1 MDSLNTEQYTS
12 QADDQNNHL
21 VVSQSPSDDRSPS
34 RSYDRSR
41 SRSPMNSRKRSRSR
55 SPRDHSRDRHK
66 VRRYDNRNNAR
77 NAQLDKE
84 FGLKYRWEKTVFVSN
99 LPFDLRW
106 TELKDLFKS
115 KIGEIMFCEVHDK
128 GEGKSQGVASIEFK
142 HIDDAEKAVDLMNGY
157 EIGGRK
163 ITVRIDGEGFKTRQ
177 AKQISRDHKKTSSND
192 THHSHHHGSHASSHQ
207 QSSNTA
213 SANQGVSSI
222 LNLICNTLGTNQNT
236 LLNQLAQQMKIEGPV
251 TNRVFLASLDY
262 RVDENK
268 IREVFSLAGKI
279 NSVSLFRERDGKSR
293 GMAVVEY
300 SSEIE
305 ALNAISMFDRQVL
318 NDRQM
323 NVRFDTKP
331 PLKDDEKSSS
341 NSLPSGLKGIGTG
354 LIPSTS
360 ITPQMPKQQP
370 EVNVGGLGI
379 DLNTLSALA
388 ASLTGGAGN
397 PALNSLS
404 ALAGLAGLTGATAS
418 QSNSSISTGLLATP
432 QITSPSK
439 QESGISKVF
448 IKNVKKLILT
458 HLKLKYSIEF
468 ILN

>member
-1 MDSLNTEQYTS
+1 MDTLKTDQFSNQIDE
-12 QADDQNNHL
+12 QNNHL

-41 SRSPMNSRKRSRSR
+41 SRSPMNLRKRSRSR

-66 VRRYDNRNNAR
+66 VRRYDNRNSAR

-84 FGLKYRWEKTVFVSN
+84 LGLKYRWEKTVFVSN

-106 TELKDLFKS
+106 TELKDLVKS

-142 HIDDAEKAVDLMNGY
+142 HIEDAEKAVDLMNGY

-177 AKQISRDHKKTSSND
+177 SKQISRDHKKTSSID
-192 THHSHHHGSHASSHQ
+192 THHHHHHSNHSHNNNHSSQTSSHQ
-207 QSSNTA
+207 QSSSAA
-213 SANQGVSSI
+213 SANQGVASI
-222 LNLICNTLGTNQNT
+222 LNLICNTLGTNQST

-331 PLKDDEKSSS
+331 PLKDEEKSPTS
-341 NSLPSGLKGIGTG
+341 SLPSGLKGIGTG
-354 LIPSTS
+354 LIPSS
-360 ITPQMPKQQP
+360 SVTPQPQIPKQQQQQQP

-379 DLNTLSALA
+379 DINTLNALA
-388 ASLTGGAGN
+388 ATLTGGTSN
-397 PALNSLS
+397 LALSSLS
-404 ALAGLAGLTGATAS
+404 ALAGLAGLTGASNT
-418 QSNSSISTGLLATP
+418 QTNSSINSGLLATP
-432 QITSPSK
+432 QVTSPSK
-439 QESGISKVF
+439 HESSISKVF
-448 IKNVKKLILT
+448 IKNV
-458 HLKLKYSIEF
+458 S
-468 ILN
+468 